1 MGDATAWDEEKYRLS
16 ILQERAADAR
26 TVFSTAFAPNSNG
39 KTFPDVLL
47 AASSD
52 GTVAPYSITACI
64 SAYASGLSAGQRHE
78 SLTTIPEAEPLCYL
92 QGHQGPAY
100 DLKFFGEE
108 DDSLLLSCGD
118 DGRIQV
124 WQWQE
129 ILNSF
134 GSGVKW
140 GESPL
145 QPVLELK
152 NPQQKGPWGALSP
165 MPEANALAIDKQGNR
180 IFSAAG
186 DGNAY
191 SWDMDAGKITM
202 TFKGHSDY
210 LHCIVARPSQNQV
223 LTGSED
229 GTARIWDCRN
239 GHCIAILDPFRAT
252 KITKHSNKMS
262 PWVSCMALDP
272 TQNWLACGSG
282 GGCLT
287 LWSLPGFNAII
298 RIAACAPPQDVII
311 ANNQIVAV
319 GAQPLLSR
327 FSFGGK
333 VLSQVNCAPSSAYS
347 LEVHNSGVTAV
358 GGYGGLIDL
367 ISDFSSHLCVFR
379 C

>member
-165 MPEANALAIDKQGNR
+165 MPEANALAIDKQ
-180 IFSAAG
+180 
-186 DGNAY
+186 
-191 SWDMDAGKITM
+191 DAGKITM